1 MSEGAPEAFSV
12 FKEECRMKIESSVV
26 GMQAAH
32 SLTRQEQVSAASI
45 VQTQEQAAKLELS
58 GEGVDLAQQLKDEQK
73 RIQEET
79 VKEQK
84 ERQAKNLAKHL
95 AQSGKTEKNGGV
107 PEVSDQY
114 KLKLEM
120 LKRMFEAL
128 GRAGKGKPGAV
139 QELRQLKTQYQSRY
153 SAFSA
158 SSAIALK
165 NTGNLV
171 EAGSANARTGGT
183 KWVRTTVQ
191 SAFVAETEHTAF
203 SANGIVR
210 TADGREINFG
220 VTVEMSRAFAAR
232 FDKITQEDYIV
243 TDPLV
248 INLDTNVASVTEQKF
263 LFDIDS
269 DGREEQISFAGRGS
283 GFLALDKN
291 KDGKINDGSE
301 LFGTRSGDGFK
312 DLASYD
318 EDGNGW
324 IDENDS
330 IWKDLK
336 VWTKDENGRDY
347 LMDLREANV
356 GAIYLGSAQT
366 EFSLNRMADN
376 QTDGIIRRTGV
387 YLKETGEA
395 GTIQHVD
402 LTL

>member
-1 MSEGAPEAFSV
+1 MSEGAPEAFPV

-269 DGREEQISFAGRGS
+269 DGREEQRIS
-283 GFLALDKN
+283 
-291 KDGKINDGSE
+291 
-301 LFGTRSGDGFK
+301 GTG
-312 DLASYD
+312 
-318 EDGNGW
+318 
-324 IDENDS
+324 
-330 IWKDLK
+330 
-336 VWTKDENGRDY
+336 
-347 LMDLREANV
+347 
-356 GAIYLGSAQT
+356 
-366 EFSLNRMADN
+366 
-376 QTDGIIRRTGV
+376 
-387 YLKETGEA
+387 
-395 GTIQHVD
+395 
-402 LTL
+402 

>member
-1 MSEGAPEAFSV
+1 M
-12 FKEECRMKIESSVV
+12 
-26 GMQAAH
+26 
-32 SLTRQEQVSAASI
+32 
-45 VQTQEQAAKLELS
+45 
-58 GEGVDLAQQLKDEQK
+58 
-73 RIQEET
+73 
-79 VKEQK
+79 
-84 ERQAKNLAKHL
+84 
-95 AQSGKTEKNGGV
+95 
-107 PEVSDQY
+107 
-114 KLKLEM
+114 
-120 LKRMFEAL
+120 
-128 GRAGKGKPGAV
+128 
-139 QELRQLKTQYQSRY
+139 
-153 SAFSA
+153 
-158 SSAIALK
+158 
-165 NTGNLV
+165 
-171 EAGSANARTGGT
+171 
-183 KWVRTTVQ
+183 
-191 SAFVAETEHTAF
+191 TA
-203 SANGIVR
+203 
-210 TADGREINFG
+210 T
-220 VTVEMSRAFAAR
+220 
-232 FDKITQEDYIV
+232 
-243 TDPLV
+243 
-248 INLDTNVASVTEQKF
+248 
-263 LFDIDS
+263 
-269 DGREEQISFAGRGS
+269 AGRSS